1 MYSWSLLYTQILTQ
15 VTYFVHQQ
23 YLKLHQG
30 YSFPIT
36 LYVPDCTQLSDTG
49 VLILYSFMRVPL
61 PAKSCNLHTY
71 KRWYNGFLCAP
82 QISNFIQGGAMDDRQ
97 YWHRSKFLPGCTNCL
112 TSGTASRVA
121 TQSRH
126 MVILVRIPPFYCL
139 FWSCTNMSKAVIKWM
154 INCPF
159 ERTGRTPATSIVL
172 PNSSIKF
179 VWRYFKKPF
188 APNNARWWVCSI
200 TMIQSQH
207 IKTLS
212 LVRDIVRLTS
222 RNTKAKLSAI
232 FDTEFFK

>member
-82 QISNFIQGGAMDDRQ
+82 QISNFIQGGQWMTVNTGIDPSFYLAV
-97 YWHRSKFLPGCTNCL
+97 L
-112 TSGTASRVA
+112 TVLLVVRPPESPHGYTCSYTALLLFVL
-121 TQSRH
+121 
-126 MVILVRIPPFYCL
+126 ILY
-139 FWSCTNMSKAVIKWM
+139 
-154 INCPF
+154 
-159 ERTGRTPATSIVL
+159 
-172 PNSSIKF
+172 
-179 VWRYFKKPF
+179 
-188 APNNARWWVCSI
+188 
-200 TMIQSQH
+200 
-207 IKTLS
+207 
-212 LVRDIVRLTS
+212 
-222 RNTKAKLSAI
+222 
-232 FDTEFFK
+232 